1 MKVGDLIRIN
11 SMACRVYGLRS
22 NIGLIVATI
31 FSGTTT
37 ASGAG
42 YPPDYEILIDGRKV
56 LVGYAIQDSA
66 KVINASR

>member
-11 SMACRVYGLRS
+11 SLACRVYGLRS
-22 NIGLIVATI
+22 NVGLIVETI
-31 FSGTTT
+31 S
-37 ASGAG
+37 SGAD

-66 KVINASR
+66 EVINESR

>member
-11 SMACRVYGLRS
+11 SMACRVFGFRS
-22 NIGLIVATI
+22 NVGLIVATI

-37 ASGAG
+37 ASGTD

-56 LVGYAIQDSA
+56 LVGFAIQDSA
-66 KVINASR
+66 KVIS